1 VPLSVSLGRKVI
13 NSNVCVYHKVLRL
26 SVVLQKYSWCA
37 VVWPF
42 RINAWTCGSLVLDIL
57 SGKNLFPAVDKF

>member
-1 VPLSVSLGRKVI
+1 VKLKELFLTYLLQLVI

-26 SVVLQKYSWCA
+26 SVVFQKYSLCA

-42 RINAWTCGSLVLDIL
+42 
-57 SGKNLFPAVDKF
+57 

>member
-1 VPLSVSLGRKVI
+1 VCEIEGNNFNVPLSVSLGRKVI
-13 NSNVCVYHKVLRL
+13 NSNVCVYHKLLRL

-42 RINAWTCGSLVLDIL
+42 
-57 SGKNLFPAVDKF
+57 